1 MVCAV
6 DPCGVYVPQM
16 IVVKRKKWL
25 EDLKIGVPL
34 GSVVTISDTGYINS
48 ELFVQWLQH
57 FHKYVN
63 SSKSRKVLLLLDGH
77 TTLSKNLEACEYARE
92 HGIVLLQLPG
102 HTTHRLQTLDI
113 AFFGPLQQYFSPSV

>member
-6 DPCGVYVPQM
+6 DPCGVYVPPM
-16 IVVKRKKWL
+16 IIFKRKKWL
-25 EDLKIGVPL
+25 EDLKIGALL
-34 GSVVTISDTGYINS
+34 GRVVTISDTGYINS
-48 ELFVQWLQH
+48 ELFIQWLQH
-57 FHKYVN
+57 FQKYVN

-77 TTLSKNLEACEYARE
+77 TTHSKNLEACEYARE